1 MFQFLWLKFIN
12 SNIIFFFRDDQYL
25 DIKAEKK
32 LTWLKS
38 KLYLV
43 IIGTIKLI
51 SKTKIFYTC
60 TVFLTN

>member
-51 SKTKIFYTC
+51 SKTKIFYTRIS
-60 TVFLTN
+60 N